1 MAKNLIEKLINEAI
15 ETMGTYD
22 MAVNEFFGLR
32 MITIHIERCLE
43 VCRRNSMGRPV
54 LRMIKYWNIIWI
66 NDCWKSC
73 ATVLRSPLDSD
84 DTIQIQ
90 GYRKSTIYAE
100 NAL

>member
-43 VCRRNSMGRPV
+43 VCRRNSMGRP
-54 LRMIKYWNIIWI
+54 
-66 NDCWKSC
+66 
-73 ATVLRSPLDSD
+73 
-84 DTIQIQ
+84 
-90 GYRKSTIYAE
+90 E
-100 NAL
+100 